1 MVLSSGIPNTSMR
14 KRPFSRL
21 NNAVL
26 LISSQNSGKIL
37 NRCTVS
43 HESLLETGLRFAIGM
58 CSG

>member
-1 MVLSSGIPNTSMR
+1 MVLSSVIPNTSMR

-26 LISSQNSGKIL
+26 LIFSQNSGKTL
-37 NRCTVS
+37 NKRIVL